1 MIAFNLFMFWGEQ
14 QVIIL
19 LSCFFIACLSFL
31 EIFFLKNW
39 QRNLVTTFLV
49 ISSLFLLKLKF
60 SPFLSTESV
69 IALILLLSAIKLF
82 ELKTE
87 TDYFHLFLILN
98 LVLTSLLILKPTFL
112 TLVYSLLQLS
122 ISFYFVLK
130 LNKGF
135 LNQLNIKRML
145 LFFAPALPM
154 GLLFFFIFPRFTS
167 GFNQMS
173 NPSQSESG
181 YSDRID
187 LNLLRP
193 MSLST
198 QSIFKVKFKN
208 ANNLKPN
215 QLYWRGSVLW
225 ETDGLFWTPGNY
237 SLINHLPNKIE
248 TDKNIL
254 TYEIFMEPGNKG
266 PIFLLDHPHSVNLKS
281 DSIRTYLDGTYE
293 FRHPM
298 YFKNRFQAQSQLEIK
313 DFTLNQPM
321 TKKSLRIRKS
331 SVNDP
336 SAVYKRIFGS
346 EKLSLDQKIDFL
358 NNFFK
363 SAGFIYSLEPP
374 VYNSM
379 DEFLDKKIGYCSH
392 FAAAYAYI
400 ARTAGIPSRVISGF
414 QGGEYNPYGDFYRI
428 EAKDS
433 HAWVEIYKGGIGWI
447 RIDPTEFINPGRILL
462 GARQFNQ
469 NIQPYYEWAG
479 IRFEKKIFSHASL
492 DILMKYIDYL
502 NSNLS
507 MFFFDFDY
515 EYQKILSEKFKLK
528 REKLGMYSAFSLIFF
543 MFMIYFILQ
552 HLQRKNHN
560 DQTLNEYQALLK
572 ELEKRKIYKF
582 PHEGP
587 QSFQERIKKEVQD
600 HDKFIH
606 RIDNFIKKRYGPP
619 EF

>member
-14 QVIIL
+14 QTLIL
-19 LSCFFIACLSFL
+19 VVCFFIASLSFL
-31 EIFFLKNW
+31 EIFFTKNW
-39 QRNLVTTFLV
+39 QRNLVTTSLLIF
-49 ISSLFLLKLKF
+49 SLFLLKLKF
-60 SPFLSTESV
+60 NPFLSTESV
-69 IALILLLSAIKLF
+69 IALILFLSAIKLF

-112 TLVYSLLQLS
+112 TLVYSLFQLS

-135 LNQLNIKRML
+135 LNQLNLKRIL

-167 GFNQMS
+167 GFNQMA
-173 NPSQSESG
+173 NPSQNESG

-193 MSLST
+193 MTLST
-198 QSIFKVKFKN
+198 QSVFKVKFTQPH
-208 ANNLKPN
+208 NLKPN

-237 SLINHLPNKIE
+237 SLINHLP
-248 TDKNIL
+248 KNIEINNNIFF
-254 TYEIFMEPGNKG
+254 YEIFMEPGNKG
-266 PIFLLDHPHSVNLKS
+266 PIFLLDHPLATSLKS
-281 DSIRTYLDGTYE
+281 DSIRTYLDGTFE

-298 YFKNRFQAQSQLEIK
+298 YFKNRFQAQSQIELK
-313 DFTLNQPM
+313 DTLLNQSM

-331 SVNDP
+331 SVNNP
-336 SAVYKRIFGS
+336 SEIYKRIFGS
-346 EKLSLDQKIDFL
+346 EKLSLNQKIDFL

-363 SAGFIYSLEPP
+363 TAGFIYSLEPP

-379 DEFLDKKIGYCSH
+379 NEFLDKKIGYCSH

-400 ARTAGIPSRVISGF
+400 ARTAGIPSRVVSGF

-433 HAWVEIYKGGIGWI
+433 HAWVEIYKSETGWI
-447 RIDPTEFINPGRILL
+447 RIDPTEFINPGRILF

-469 NIQPYYEWAG
+469 DIQPYYEWAG
-479 IRFEKKIFSHASL
+479 LKIEKKIFNHSSL
-492 DILMKYIDYL
+492 EVLLKYIDYL

-507 MFFFDFDY
+507 MFFYDFDY
-515 EYQKILSEKFKLK
+515 EYQKILSGKLK
-528 REKLGMYSAFSLIFF
+528 LNREKLGLYSALCLIFC
-543 MFMIYFILQ
+543 MFIIYSILQ
-552 HLQRKNHN
+552 YLQRKNHS
-560 DQTLNEYQALLK
+560 DKALVDYQTLLK
-572 ELEKRKIYKF
+572 ELEKRKIYKL

-587 QSFQERIKKEVQD
+587 QSFKERIKKEIPD
-600 HDKFIH
+600 HEGFIN
-606 RIDNFIKKRYGPP
+606 RIESFIEKRYGPK